1 MPSAPPNPQD
11 LITIA
16 EAARICGWKR
26 ANTFREKFL
35 ATVDDAT
42 AMGLCYD
49 AEGRAL
55 VPVDAVAAK
64 AQAEVATRAARGNW
78 RLSNLKKHLRERPK
92 KRPKTRRRKPR
103 RRGSARTDAGT
114 D

>member
-1 MPSAPPNPQD
+1 MPSAPTSTEN

-42 AMGLCYD
+42 AMGLYYD

-55 VPVDAVAAK
+55 VPVDAVAA
-64 AQAEVATRAARGNW
+64 AAETEAAVRAARGNW
-78 RLSNLKKHLRERPK
+78 RLKNLKAYARQRPAAKKRK
-92 KRPKTRRRKPR
+92 KRPKSRRRR
-103 RRGSARTDAGT
+103 SAPTDAT
-114 D
+114 